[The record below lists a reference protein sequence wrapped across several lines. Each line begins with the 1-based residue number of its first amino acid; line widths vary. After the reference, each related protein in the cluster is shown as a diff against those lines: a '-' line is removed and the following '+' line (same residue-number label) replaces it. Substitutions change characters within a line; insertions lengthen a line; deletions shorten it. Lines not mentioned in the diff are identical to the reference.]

1 MSVKIYYI
9 TVVEHEH
16 ARQDVRGQLQV
27 DYEHRQ
33 TLIRT
38 HTAKEQCLSHLV
50 RYVQQQELQREREQR
65 QLQRQIEHLQREQRC
80 REQEQQVR
88 REQEQQIQ
96 REQEHKLQR
105 EQEHQRQ
112 CEQEHQRQC
121 DLYFQDLQYELQRP
135 RKINGV
141 RNGDYR
147 RSEWLEEKWAWN
159 PVNEHS
165 YKRKLSEMNE

>member
-50 RYVQQQELQREREQR
+50 RYVQL
-65 QLQRQIEHLQREQRC
+65 EHLQREQRC